1 MTIVIDSVSKSFGRG
16 EGAVE
21 VLKNLSCSVQDA
33 EICSI
38 VGASEERELVGDVD
52 FIF

>member
-38 VGASEERELVGDVD
+38 VGVVCGVRRVVAG
-52 FIF
+52 